1 MSICLDAFAVLAWLQ
16 DEPGANQVEE
26 QLHRATK
33 QEGFTCYMSTINLGE
48 VYYRLLRAK
57 GMEKAEAFWQDVRRG
72 FLPIVLV
79 EPTRN
84 RVREAARLKGRFAIA
99 YADAFAAQVAAEKG
113 VPLITGDRELS
124 LLERDGLI
132 SIVWLK

>member
-16 DEPGANQVEE
+16 DEPGANQVEDQLNQATE
-26 QLHRATK
+26 QERY
-33 QEGFTCYMSTINLGE
+33 TCYMSTINLGE

-57 GMEKAEAFWQDVRRG
+57 GVEEAEAFWQDVRKRS
-72 FLPIVLV
+72 LPIALV

-113 VPLITGDRELS
+113 VSLMTGDKELA
-124 LLERDGLI
+124 LLEKEGLI
-132 SIVWLK
+132 SIVWLI